1 MWKSGI
7 KTVKMFGDHWDEKYD
22 VEICIKPGKMFGDHW
37 DEKYD
42 VEIWYQNRENVW

>member
-1 MWKSGI
+1 MMSKSGI
-7 KTVKMFGDHWDEKYD
+7 KT
-22 VEICIKPGKMFGDHW
+22 GKMFGDHW